1 MKKTKDIKSEV
12 VNKENKTFEKVEK
25 GKLYARVTAKQVRK
39 RNLFTKILGLFVMA
53 LLSFLSF
60 IYGIVYIVNET
71 GNFTITLD
79 PHLNATK
86 NIEISNYK
94 DFHETSMVLKADNL
108 EYMDNISESWLPL
121 DIQEHEGPHND
132 KYSIGYTFFV
142 KNIGIESAGYET
154 VIEILSVI
162 KNVDEAIRVIVYKNG
177 VKTLYAK
184 ESLATKEPEK
194 GTTKFLSD
202 RLVMIEE
209 RKDFKP
215 EEIDKYTIVIWLEGD
230 DPECN
235 DDILG
240 GEMKLKMTIHEL
252 GSE

>member
-1 MKKTKDIKSEV
+1 MKKTKDIKPDV
-12 VNKENKTFEKVEK
+12 VNTVKRTFEKVEK
-25 GKLYARVTAKQVRK
+25 GKLYAKVTAKQVRK
-39 RNLFTKILGLFVMA
+39 RNIFTKILGILVLA

-79 PHLNATK
+79 PNLNATK

-94 DFHETSMVLKADNL
+94 DFHETSMILKADNL
-108 EYMDNISESWLPL
+108 EYMDNISESWLPQ

-142 KNIGIESAGYET
+142 KNIGTESAQYESI
-154 VIEILSVI
+154 IEIISVI

-177 VKTLYAK
+177 VKTTYAK
-184 ESLATKEPEK
+184 ESKTTKEPES
-194 GTTKFLSD
+194 GTTKFLSE

-209 RKDFKP
+209 RKDFEP

-230 DPECN
+230 DPDCK